1 MEIVLIVLVVAI
13 IVVGLFFKD
22 FKYAVYLLGILEI
35 FFRLVH
41 KIASLLRI
49 NELTIFTNTYIPSSW
64 ENVIN
69 IYSSGF
75 VNMLLI
81 WTLIF
86 LFIYFEW
93 YLIRIWLKKK
103 M

>member
-1 MEIVLIVLVVAI
+1 MEIVLIILVVAI

-22 FKYAVYLLGILEI
+22 FKYSVYLLGILEI
-35 FFRLVH
+35 FFRLIY
-41 KIASLLRI
+41 KIASLLKI
-49 NELTIFTNTYIPSSW
+49 NELTIFINTYIPSSW
-64 ENVIN
+64 ESVIN
-69 IYSSGF
+69 SYSSGF
-75 VNMLLI
+75 INMVLI
-81 WTLIF
+81 WALIF